1 MARKDILASG
11 SARSA
16 KFAVGGVAVPG
27 AKDDIFRNVMS
38 KADAKKLDREVMPV
52 IEHAPV
58 IKNIFRPRG
67 TTILVRRTADEAL
80 SPILQG
86 VDAVVKE
93 QPAEGTVLAVGL
105 HEDVDVRS
113 GERVVFGKYAGTE
126 FKLNGE
132 TLLIMD
138 ITDVKGTI
146 TRATPEVSGGCT
158 R

>member
-1 MARKDILASG
+1 
-11 SARSA
+11 
-16 KFAVGGVAVPG
+16 
-27 AKDDIFRNVMS
+27 
-38 KADAKKLDREVMPV
+38 
-52 IEHAPV
+52 
-58 IKNIFRPRG
+58 
-67 TTILVRRTADEAL
+67 
-80 SPILQG
+80 
-86 VDAVVKE
+86 
-93 QPAEGTVLAVGL
+93 L